1 MKIGIS
7 CITFNRPAH
16 LEWWTKQVAE
26 TSPPDAVFHIANDS
40 KERKGVAYRSNECLR
55 ELYNAGCDYIFLF
68 NDDCAPIKQGW
79 CEFFIEASRASG
91 QHHFMYLKET
101 PGVKRISDRVFF
113 EVNKE
118 NPTYSVWGKMVEFV
132 SINTYSACNGV
143 MMFLTREVIEKVG
156 GFSPNF
162 GLYGFEH
169 ANYTNRIHR
178 AGLTPLGAY
187 SCPAGASEY
196 IYSLDLD
203 NSRPELHKQLKH
215 KSSMSSKE
223 ALFHVQK
230 GQRVYQED
238 QTLFYP
244 L

>member
-1 MKIGIS
+1 MKIGVS

-26 TSPPDAVFHIANDS
+26 TSPSDAVFHIANDS
-40 KERKGVAYRSNECLR
+40 KERKGVSYRSNECLR
-55 ELYNAGCDYIFLF
+55 ELYNAGCDYMFLF
-68 NDDCAPIKQGW
+68 NDDCAPIKKGW
-79 CEFFIEASRASG
+79 CEFFIEASKASG
-91 QHHFMYLKET
+91 QHHFMYLKAT
-101 PGVKRISDRVFF
+101 PGVRCIAGHFDNTGNWKG
-113 EVNKE
+113 
-118 NPTYSVWGKMVEFV
+118 Y
-132 SINTYSACNGV
+132 INTYSACNGV